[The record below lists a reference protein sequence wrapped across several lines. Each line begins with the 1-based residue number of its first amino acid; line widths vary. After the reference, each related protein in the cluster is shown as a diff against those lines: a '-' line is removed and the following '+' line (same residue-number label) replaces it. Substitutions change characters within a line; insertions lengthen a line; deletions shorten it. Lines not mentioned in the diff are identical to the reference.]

1 MIDYIQLFK
10 DRNLFNQCTNEIEL
24 NNLLNK
30 KKIIFYIGFD
40 ATADALHAGS
50 LVQLRAIK
58 TLIKHGHQ
66 AIVLLGGGTT
76 KIGDPSGKDASRQIL
91 TYETIQKNI
100 ENFKRIFEHYF
111 RDFKE
116 NIKFINNDQWLDK
129 LNYIE
134 LLRDLGSQVSI
145 NRMLT
150 FESVKERLK
159 REQSLS
165 FLEFNYM
172 ILQSYDFLHLNKH
185 ENCELQIGGSDQ
197 WGNIVLGMEIISK
210 INKKDAF
217 GLTTPLLTT
226 STGKK
231 MGKTE
236 QGAVWIDQNKY
247 SSYDFYQYWRNV
259 DDNDV
264 EKLLLIFSDLDKE
277 EIKILIKEDINNAK
291 KKLAYLVTTDCHS
304 ESSAQEAEEKAR
316 SIFENNS
323 FDNIDEINFKID
335 SKLIDTLTSNST
347 VSSKSE
353 AKRLIEGGGIK
364 IDDDQIN
371 DINLTIDKSYNG
383 KILKIGKKNILK
395 LSLSNQYIFY
405 SIINKI

>member
-10 DRNLFNQCTNEIEL
+10 DRHLFNQCTNESDL
-24 NNLLNK
+24 NDLLNK
-30 KKIIFYIGFD
+30 KKIVFYIGFD

-58 TLIKHGHQ
+58 TLVKHGHK

-76 KIGDPSGKDASRQIL
+76 KIGDPSGKDSSRKIL
-91 TYETIQKNI
+91 TYKEIQTNI
-100 ENFKRIFEHYF
+100 DNFKKIFEHYF
-111 RDFKE
+111 RDYKK
-116 NIKFINNDQWLDK
+116 NITFINNDEWLSQ

-134 LLRDLGSQVSI
+134 LLRDLGSFVSI

-172 ILQSYDFLHLNKH
+172 ILQSYDFLHLNKKY
-185 ENCELQIGGSDQ
+185 ECDLQIGGSDQ

-210 INKKDAF
+210 INKKNAF

-226 STGKK
+226 SSGKK

-236 QGAVWIDQNKY
+236 QGAVWIDQNKF

-277 EIKILIKEDINNAK
+277 EIKKVILEDINKAK
-291 KKLAYLVTTDCHS
+291 KNLAYLVTTDCHS
-304 ESSAQEAEEKAR
+304 EKSAQQAEEKAI
-316 SIFENNS
+316 SIFEKNMS
-323 FDNIDEINFKID
+323 DNIDEIDFDINSQIKIFEAIT
-335 SKLIDTLTSNST
+335 SKNL

-364 IDDDQIN
+364 LGDDQIK
-371 DINLTIDKSYNG
+371 DINHTITQKDNG
-383 KILKIGKKNILK
+383 KILKIGKKKLFKLK
-395 LSLSNQYIFY
+395 FN
-405 SIINKI
+405 

>member
-1 MIDYIQLFK
+1 MFDYIQLFK
-10 DRNLFNQCTNEIEL
+10 DRHLFNQCTNEAEL

-30 KKIIFYIGFD
+30 KKITFYIGFD

-58 TLIKHGHQ
+58 TLIKQDHK

-76 KIGDPSGKDASRQIL
+76 KIGDPSGKDSARKIL
-91 TYETIQKNI
+91 TYKEIQNNI
-100 ENFKRIFEHYF
+100 DNFKRIFEHYF
-111 RDFKE
+111 RDHKE
-116 NIKFINNDQWLDK
+116 NISFINNDEWLSN

-134 LLRDLGSQVSI
+134 LLRDVGSHVSI

-185 ENCELQIGGSDQ
+185 QNCELQIGGSDQ
-197 WGNIVLGMEIISK
+197 WGNIILGMEVISK
-210 INKKDAF
+210 INKNDAF

-236 QGAVWIDQNKY
+236 QGAVWIDQNKF

-259 DDNDV
+259 DDSDV
-264 EKLLLIFSDLDKE
+264 EKLLLIFSDLDKD
-277 EIKILIKEDINNAK
+277 EIKKLISEDINKAK
-291 KKLAYLVTTDCHS
+291 KNLAYLVTTDCHS
-304 ESSAQEAEEKAR
+304 EESAKQAEEKAI
-316 SIFENNS
+316 SIFEKNMS
-323 FDNIDEINFKID
+323 DNIDEIDFDINSQIKIFEAIT
-335 SKLIDTLTSNST
+335 SKNL

-364 IDDDQIN
+364 LGDDQIK
-371 DINLTIDKSYNG
+371 DINQTINQKDNG
-383 KILKIGKKNILK
+383 KILKIGKKKLFKLK
-395 LSLSNQYIFY
+395 FN
-405 SIINKI
+405 

>member
-58 TLIKHGHQ
+58 TLIRHGHQ

-111 RDFKE
+111 RDFNE

-264 EKLLLIFSDLDKE
+264 EKLLLIFSDLDKD

-323 FDNIDEINFKID
+323 YDNIDEINFKID

-364 IDDDQIN
+364 IDEDQIN
-371 DINLTIDKSYNG
+371 DINLTIDKSYNE
-383 KILKIGKKNILK
+383 KILKIGKKK
-395 LSLSNQYIFY
+395 YFK
-405 SIINKI
+405 IIVK

>member
-1 MIDYIQLFK
+1 MLDYIQLFK
-10 DRNLFNQCTNEIEL
+10 DRHLFNQCTNEENL

-30 KKIIFYIGFD
+30 KKITFYIGFD

-58 TLIKHGHQ
+58 TLIKHGHE

-76 KIGDPSGKDASRQIL
+76 KIGDPSGKDSARKIL
-91 TYETIQKNI
+91 SYDEIQNNI
-100 ENFKRIFEHYF
+100 DNFKRIFEHYF
-111 RDFKE
+111 RDHKQS
-116 NIKFINNDQWLDK
+116 IKFINNNDWLST

-134 LLRDLGSQVSI
+134 LLRDVGSHLSI

-150 FESVKERLK
+150 FESVKQRLK

-172 ILQSYDFLHLNKH
+172 VLQSYDFLHLNKYQ
-185 ENCELQIGGSDQ
+185 NCELQIGGSDQ
-197 WGNIVLGMEIISK
+197 WGNIILGMEVISK
-210 INKKDAF
+210 INKNDAF

-236 QGAVWIDQNKY
+236 QGAVWIDQNKF

-259 DDNDV
+259 DDSDV
-264 EKLLLIFSDLDKE
+264 EKLLLIFSDLDKD
-277 EIKILIKEDINNAK
+277 EIKKLISDDINKAK
-291 KKLAYLVTTDCHS
+291 KNLAYLVTTDCHS
-304 ESSAQEAEEKAR
+304 EESAKQAEEKAI
-316 SIFENNS
+316 SIFEKNIS
-323 FDNIDEINFKID
+323 DNIDEIDFDINSQIKIFEAIT
-335 SKLIDTLTSNST
+335 SKNL

-364 IDDDQIN
+364 LGDDQIK
-371 DINLTIDKSYNG
+371 DINQTINQKDNG
-383 KILKIGKKNILK
+383 KILKIGKKKLFKLK
-395 LSLSNQYIFY
+395 FN
-405 SIINKI
+405 

>member
-111 RDFKE
+111 RDFNE
-116 NIKFINNDQWLDK
+116 SIKFINNDQWLDK

-371 DINLTIDKSYNG
+371 DINLTIDKSYNE
-383 KILKIGKKNILK
+383 KILKIGKKK
-395 LSLSNQYIFY
+395 YFK
-405 SIINKI
+405 IIVK

>member
-316 SIFENNS
+316 SIFQNNS
-323 FDNIDEINFKID
+323 YDNIDEINFKID

-383 KILKIGKKNILK
+383 KILKIGKKK
-395 LSLSNQYIFY
+395 YFK
-405 SIINKI
+405 IIVK

>member
-10 DRNLFNQCTNEIEL
+10 DRHLFNQCTNESDL
-24 NNLLNK
+24 NDLLNK
-30 KKIIFYIGFD
+30 KKIVFYIGFD

-58 TLIKHGHQ
+58 TLVKHGHK

-76 KIGDPSGKDASRQIL
+76 KIGDPSGKDTSRKIL
-91 TYETIQKNI
+91 TYKEIQTNI
-100 ENFKRIFEHYF
+100 DNFKKIFEHYF
-111 RDFKE
+111 RDYKK
-116 NIKFINNDQWLDK
+116 NITFINNDEWLSQ

-134 LLRDLGSQVSI
+134 LLRDLGSFVSI

-172 ILQSYDFLHLNKH
+172 ILQSYDFLHLNKKY
-185 ENCELQIGGSDQ
+185 ECDLQIGGSDQ

-210 INKKDAF
+210 INKKNAF

-226 STGKK
+226 SSGKK

-236 QGAVWIDQNKY
+236 QGAVWIDQNKF

-277 EIKILIKEDINNAK
+277 EIKKVILEDINKAK
-291 KKLAYLVTTDCHS
+291 KNLAYLVTTDCHS
-304 ESSAQEAEEKAR
+304 EESAQQAEEKAI
-316 SIFENNS
+316 SIFEKNMS
-323 FDNIDEINFKID
+323 DNIDEIDFDINSQIKIFEAIT
-335 SKLIDTLTSNST
+335 SKNL

-364 IDDDQIN
+364 LGDDQIK
-371 DINLTIDKSYNG
+371 DINQTITQKDNG
-383 KILKIGKKNILK
+383 KILKIGKKKLFKLK
-395 LSLSNQYIFY
+395 FN
-405 SIINKI
+405 

>member
-277 EIKILIKEDINNAK
+277 EIKTLIKEDINNAK
-291 KKLAYLVTTDCHS
+291 KKLAYFVTTDCHS

-323 FDNIDEINFKID
+323 YDNIDEINFKID

-383 KILKIGKKNILK
+383 KILKIGKKK
-395 LSLSNQYIFY
+395 YFK
-405 SIINKI
+405 IIVK

>member
-1 MIDYIQLFK
+1 MFDYIQLFK
-10 DRNLFNQCTNEIEL
+10 DRHLFNQCTNEAEL

-30 KKIIFYIGFD
+30 KKITFYIGFD

-58 TLIKHGHQ
+58 TLIKQNHK

-76 KIGDPSGKDASRQIL
+76 KIGDPSGKDSARKIL
-91 TYETIQKNI
+91 TYKEIQNNI
-100 ENFKRIFEHYF
+100 DNFKRIFEHYF
-111 RDFKE
+111 RDYKE
-116 NIKFINNDQWLDK
+116 NISFINNDEWLSN

-134 LLRDLGSQVSI
+134 LLRDVGSHVSI

-172 ILQSYDFLHLNKH
+172 ILQSYDFLYLNKH
-185 ENCELQIGGSDQ
+185 QNCELQIGGSDQ
-197 WGNIVLGMEIISK
+197 WGNIILGMEVISK
-210 INKKDAF
+210 INKNDAF

-236 QGAVWIDQNKY
+236 EGAVWIDQNKF

-259 DDNDV
+259 DDSDV

-277 EIKILIKEDINNAK
+277 EIKKLISDDINKAK
-291 KKLAYLVTTDCHS
+291 KNLAYLVTTDCHS
-304 ESSAQEAEEKAR
+304 EESAKQAEEKAI
-316 SIFENNS
+316 SIFEKNMS
-323 FDNIDEINFKID
+323 DNIDEIDFDINSQIKIFEAIT
-335 SKLIDTLTSNST
+335 SKNL

-364 IDDDQIN
+364 LGDDQIK
-371 DINLTIDKSYNG
+371 DINQTINQKDNG
-383 KILKIGKKNILK
+383 KILKIGKKKLFKLK
-395 LSLSNQYIFY
+395 FN
-405 SIINKI
+405 

>member
-10 DRNLFNQCTNEIEL
+10 DRHLFNQCTNESDL

-30 KKIIFYIGFD
+30 KKIVFYIGFD

-58 TLIKHGHQ
+58 TLVKHGHK

-76 KIGDPSGKDASRQIL
+76 KIGDPSGKDTSRKIL
-91 TYETIQKNI
+91 TYKEIQTNI
-100 ENFKRIFEHYF
+100 DNFKKIFEHYF
-111 RDFKE
+111 RDHKK
-116 NIKFINNDQWLDK
+116 NITFINNDEWLSQ

-134 LLRDLGSQVSI
+134 LLRDLGSFVSI

-172 ILQSYDFLHLNKH
+172 ILQSYDFLHLNKKY
-185 ENCELQIGGSDQ
+185 ECDLQIGGSDQ

-210 INKKDAF
+210 INKKNAF

-226 STGKK
+226 SSGKK

-236 QGAVWIDQNKY
+236 QGAVWIDQNKF

-277 EIKILIKEDINNAK
+277 EIKKIVLEDINKAK
-291 KKLAYLVTTDCHS
+291 KNLAYLVTTDCHS
-304 ESSAQEAEEKAR
+304 EESAQQAEEKAI
-316 SIFENNS
+316 SIFEKNMS
-323 FDNIDEINFKID
+323 DNIDEIDFDIKSQIKIFEAIT
-335 SKLIDTLTSNST
+335 SKNL

-364 IDDDQIN
+364 LGDDQIK
-371 DINLTIDKSYNG
+371 DINHTITQKDNG
-383 KILKIGKKNILK
+383 KILKIGKKKLFKLK
-395 LSLSNQYIFY
+395 FN
-405 SIINKI
+405 

>member
-1 MIDYIQLFK
+1 MFDYIQLFK
-10 DRNLFNQCTNEIEL
+10 DRHLFNQCTNDEEL
-24 NNLLNK
+24 NKLLNK
-30 KKIIFYIGFD
+30 KKITFYIGFD

-58 TLIKHGHQ
+58 TLIKHGHN

-76 KIGDPSGKDASRQIL
+76 KIGDPSGKDSARKIL
-91 TYETIQKNI
+91 TYDEIQNNI
-100 ENFKRIFEHYF
+100 DNFKRIFEHYF
-111 RDFKE
+111 RDYKE
-116 NIKFINNDQWLDK
+116 NIKFINNDDWLST

-134 LLRDLGSQVSI
+134 LLRDVGSHLSI

-172 ILQSYDFLHLNKH
+172 VLQSFDFLHLNK
-185 ENCELQIGGSDQ
+185 NYQCDLQIGGSDQ

-236 QGAVWIDQNKY
+236 QGAVWIDQQKY

-259 DDNDV
+259 DDKDV
-264 EKLLLIFSDLDKE
+264 QKLLLIFSDLKVE
-277 EIKILIKEDINNAK
+277 EINELINKDINTAK
-291 KKLAYLVTTDCHS
+291 KKLAFCVTADCHS
-304 ESSAQEAEEKAR
+304 ESSAKEAEEKAI
-316 SIFENNS
+316 SIFEKKS
-323 FDNIDEINFKID
+323 IDQLDVIDLVKTDSLNILDVITNENI
-335 SKLIDTLTSNST
+335 

-353 AKRLIEGGGIK
+353 GKRLIAGGGIK
-364 IDDDQIN
+364 IEN
-371 DINLTIDKSYNG
+371 DPISDHNYNFSKNDNG
-383 KILKIGKKNILK
+383 KTLRVGKKKIFKLK
-395 LSLSNQYIFY
+395 YA
-405 SIINKI
+405 

>member
-58 TLIKHGHQ
+58 TLIRHGHQ

-383 KILKIGKKNILK
+383 KILKIGKKK
-395 LSLSNQYIFY
+395 YFK
-405 SIINKI
+405 IIVK

>member
-1 MIDYIQLFK
+1 MFDYIQLFK
-10 DRNLFNQCTNEIEL
+10 DRHLFNQCTNDEEL
-24 NNLLNK
+24 NKLLNK
-30 KKIIFYIGFD
+30 KKITFYIGFD

-58 TLIKHGHQ
+58 TLIKYGHN

-76 KIGDPSGKDASRQIL
+76 KIGDPSGKDSARKIL
-91 TYETIQKNI
+91 TYDEIQNNI
-100 ENFKRIFEHYF
+100 DNFKRIFEHYF
-111 RDFKE
+111 RDYKE
-116 NIKFINNDQWLDK
+116 NIKFINNDDWLST

-134 LLRDLGSQVSI
+134 LLRDVGSHLSI

-172 ILQSYDFLHLNKH
+172 VLQSFDFLHLNK
-185 ENCELQIGGSDQ
+185 NYQCDLQIGGSDQ

-236 QGAVWIDQNKY
+236 QGAVWIDQQKY

-259 DDNDV
+259 DDKDV
-264 EKLLLIFSDLDKE
+264 QKLLLIFSDLKVE
-277 EIKILIKEDINNAK
+277 EINELINKDINTAK
-291 KKLAYLVTTDCHS
+291 KKLAFCVTADCHS
-304 ESSAQEAEEKAR
+304 ESSAKEAEEKEI
-316 SIFENNS
+316 SIFEKKS
-323 FDNIDEINFKID
+323 IDQLDVIDLVKTDSLNILDVITNENI
-335 SKLIDTLTSNST
+335 

-353 AKRLIEGGGIK
+353 GKRLIAGGGIK
-364 IDDDQIN
+364 IEN
-371 DINLTIDKSYNG
+371 DPISDHNYNFSKNDNG
-383 KILKIGKKNILK
+383 KTLRVGKKKIFKLK
-395 LSLSNQYIFY
+395 YT
-405 SIINKI
+405 

>member
-10 DRNLFNQCTNEIEL
+10 DRHLFNQCTNESDL

-30 KKIIFYIGFD
+30 KKIVFYIGFD

-58 TLIKHGHQ
+58 TLVKHGHK

-76 KIGDPSGKDASRQIL
+76 KIGDPSGKDTSRKIL
-91 TYETIQKNI
+91 TYKEIQTNI
-100 ENFKRIFEHYF
+100 DNFKKIFEHYF
-111 RDFKE
+111 RDYKK
-116 NIKFINNDQWLDK
+116 NITFINNDEWLNQ

-134 LLRDLGSQVSI
+134 LLRDLGSFVSI

-172 ILQSYDFLHLNKH
+172 ILQSYDFLHLNKKY
-185 ENCELQIGGSDQ
+185 ECDLQIGGSDQ

-210 INKKDAF
+210 INKKNSF

-226 STGKK
+226 SSGKK

-236 QGAVWIDQNKY
+236 QGAVWIDQNKF

-277 EIKILIKEDINNAK
+277 EIKKIVLEDINKAK
-291 KKLAYLVTTDCHS
+291 KNLAYLVTTDCHS
-304 ESSAQEAEEKAR
+304 EGSAQQAEEKAI
-316 SIFENNS
+316 SIFEKNMS
-323 FDNIDEINFKID
+323 DNIDEIDFDIKSQIKIFEAIT
-335 SKLIDTLTSNST
+335 SKNL

-364 IDDDQIN
+364 LGDDQIK
-371 DINLTIDKSYNG
+371 DINHTITQKDNG
-383 KILKIGKKNILK
+383 KILKIGKKKLFKLK
-395 LSLSNQYIFY
+395 FN
-405 SIINKI
+405 

>member
-277 EIKILIKEDINNAK
+277 EIKMLIKEDINNAK

-323 FDNIDEINFKID
+323 YDNIDEINFKID

-353 AKRLIEGGGIK
+353 AKRLIEGGGMK

-371 DINLTIDKSYNG
+371 DINLTIDKSYNE
-383 KILKIGKKNILK
+383 KILKIGKKK
-395 LSLSNQYIFY
+395 YFK
-405 SIINKI
+405 IIVK

>member
-10 DRNLFNQCTNEIEL
+10 DRHLFNQCTNESDL

-30 KKIIFYIGFD
+30 KKIVFYIGFD

-58 TLIKHGHQ
+58 TLVKHGHK

-76 KIGDPSGKDASRQIL
+76 KIGDPSGKDTSRKIL
-91 TYETIQKNI
+91 TYKEIQNNI
-100 ENFKRIFEHYF
+100 DNFKKIFEHYF
-111 RDFKE
+111 RDYKK
-116 NIKFINNDQWLDK
+116 NITFINNDEWLSQ

-134 LLRDLGSQVSI
+134 LLRDLGSFVSI

-172 ILQSYDFLHLNKH
+172 ILQSYDFLHLNKKY
-185 ENCELQIGGSDQ
+185 ECDLQIGGSDQ

-210 INKKDAF
+210 INKKNAF

-226 STGKK
+226 SSGKK

-236 QGAVWIDQNKY
+236 QGAVWIDQNKF

-277 EIKILIKEDINNAK
+277 EIKKIVLEDINKAK
-291 KKLAYLVTTDCHS
+291 KNLAYLVTTDCHS
-304 ESSAQEAEEKAR
+304 EESAKQAEEKAI
-316 SIFENNS
+316 SIFEKNMS
-323 FDNIDEINFKID
+323 DNIDEIDFDIKSQIKIFEAIT
-335 SKLIDTLTSNST
+335 SKNL

-364 IDDDQIN
+364 LGNDQIK
-371 DINLTIDKSYNG
+371 DINHTLTQKDNG
-383 KILKIGKKNILK
+383 KILKIGKKKLFKLK
-395 LSLSNQYIFY
+395 FN
-405 SIINKI
+405 

>member
-383 KILKIGKKNILK
+383 KILKIGKKK
-395 LSLSNQYIFY
+395 YFK
-405 SIINKI
+405 IIVK

>member
-10 DRNLFNQCTNEIEL
+10 DRHLFNQCTNESDL

-30 KKIIFYIGFD
+30 KKIVFYIGFD

-58 TLIKHGHQ
+58 TLVKHGHK

-76 KIGDPSGKDASRQIL
+76 KIGDPSGKDTSRKIL
-91 TYETIQKNI
+91 TYKEIQTNI
-100 ENFKRIFEHYF
+100 DNFKKIFEHYF
-111 RDFKE
+111 RDYKK
-116 NIKFINNDQWLDK
+116 NITFINNDEWLSQ

-134 LLRDLGSQVSI
+134 LLRDLGSFVSI

-172 ILQSYDFLHLNKH
+172 ILQSYDFLHLNKKY
-185 ENCELQIGGSDQ
+185 ECDLQIGGSDQ

-210 INKKDAF
+210 INKKNAF

-226 STGKK
+226 SSGKK

-236 QGAVWIDQNKY
+236 QGAVWIDQNKF

-277 EIKILIKEDINNAK
+277 EIKKVVLEDINKAK
-291 KKLAYLVTTDCHS
+291 KNLAYLVTTDCHS
-304 ESSAQEAEEKAR
+304 EESAKQAEEKAI
-316 SIFENNS
+316 SIFEKNMS
-323 FDNIDEINFKID
+323 DNIDEIDFDIKSQIKIFEAIT
-335 SKLIDTLTSNST
+335 SKNL

-364 IDDDQIN
+364 LGDDQIK
-371 DINLTIDKSYNG
+371 DINQTINQKDNG
-383 KILKIGKKNILK
+383 KILKIGKKKLFKLK
-395 LSLSNQYIFY
+395 FN
-405 SIINKI
+405 

>member
-10 DRNLFNQCTNEIEL
+10 DRHLFNQCTNESDL
-24 NNLLNK
+24 NDLLNK
-30 KKIIFYIGFD
+30 KKIVFYIGFD

-58 TLIKHGHQ
+58 TLVKHGHK

-76 KIGDPSGKDASRQIL
+76 KIGDPSGKDTSRKIL
-91 TYETIQKNI
+91 TYKEIQTNI
-100 ENFKRIFEHYF
+100 DNFKKIFEHYF
-111 RDFKE
+111 RDYKK
-116 NIKFINNDQWLDK
+116 NITFINNDEWLSQ

-134 LLRDLGSQVSI
+134 LLRDLGSFVSI

-172 ILQSYDFLHLNKH
+172 ILQSYDFLHLNKKY
-185 ENCELQIGGSDQ
+185 ECDLQIGGSDQ

-210 INKKDAF
+210 INKKNAF

-226 STGKK
+226 SSGKK

-236 QGAVWIDQNKY
+236 QGAVWIDQNKF

-277 EIKILIKEDINNAK
+277 EIKKVILEDINKAK
-291 KKLAYLVTTDCHS
+291 KNLAYLVTTDCHS
-304 ESSAQEAEEKAR
+304 EESAQQAEEKAI
-316 SIFENNS
+316 SIFEKNMS
-323 FDNIDEINFKID
+323 DNIDEIDFDVNSQIKIFEAIT
-335 SKLIDTLTSNST
+335 SKNL

-364 IDDDQIN
+364 LGDDQIK
-371 DINLTIDKSYNG
+371 DINQTITQKDNG
-383 KILKIGKKNILK
+383 KILKIGKKKLFKLK
-395 LSLSNQYIFY
+395 FN
-405 SIINKI
+405 

>member
-1 MIDYIQLFK
+1 MFDYIQLFK
-10 DRNLFNQCTNEIEL
+10 DRHLFNQCTNEAEL

-30 KKIIFYIGFD
+30 KKITFYIGFD

-58 TLIKHGHQ
+58 TLVKQDHK

-76 KIGDPSGKDASRQIL
+76 KIGDPSGKDSARKIL
-91 TYETIQKNI
+91 TYKEIQNNI
-100 ENFKRIFEHYF
+100 DNFKRIFEHYF
-111 RDFKE
+111 RDYKE
-116 NIKFINNDQWLDK
+116 NISFINNDEWLSN

-134 LLRDLGSQVSI
+134 LLRDVGSHVSI

-185 ENCELQIGGSDQ
+185 HNCELQIGGSDQ
-197 WGNIVLGMEIISK
+197 WGNIILGMEVISK
-210 INKKDAF
+210 INKNDAF
-217 GLTTPLLTT
+217 GLTTPLLIT

-236 QGAVWIDQNKY
+236 QGAVWIDQNKF

-259 DDNDV
+259 DDSDV
-264 EKLLLIFSDLDKE
+264 EKLLLIFSDLDKD
-277 EIKILIKEDINNAK
+277 EIKKLISEDINKAK
-291 KKLAYLVTTDCHS
+291 KNLAYLVTTDCHS
-304 ESSAQEAEEKAR
+304 EEFAKQAEEKAI
-316 SIFENNS
+316 SIFEKNMS
-323 FDNIDEINFKID
+323 DNIDEINFDINSQIKIFEAIT
-335 SKLIDTLTSNST
+335 SKNL

-364 IDDDQIN
+364 LGDDQIK
-371 DINLTIDKSYNG
+371 DINQTINQKDNG
-383 KILKIGKKNILK
+383 KILKIGKKKLFKLK
-395 LSLSNQYIFY
+395 FN
-405 SIINKI
+405 

>member
-58 TLIKHGHQ
+58 TLIRHGHQ

-111 RDFKE
+111 RDFNE
-116 NIKFINNDQWLDK
+116 NIKFINNDQWLDN

-323 FDNIDEINFKID
+323 YDNIDEINFKID

-383 KILKIGKKNILK
+383 KILKIGKKK
-395 LSLSNQYIFY
+395 YFK
-405 SIINKI
+405 IIVK

>member
-111 RDFKE
+111 RDYKK

-134 LLRDLGSQVSI
+134 LLRNLGSQVSI

-323 FDNIDEINFKID
+323 YDNIDEINFKID
-335 SKLIDTLTSNST
+335 SKLIDTLTSNSL

-371 DINLTIDKSYNG
+371 DINLTIDKSYNN
-383 KILKIGKKNILK
+383 KILKIGKKK
-395 LSLSNQYIFY
+395 YFK
-405 SIINKI
+405 IIVK

>member
-323 FDNIDEINFKID
+323 YDNIDEINFKID

-364 IDDDQIN
+364 IDDEQIN
-371 DINLTIDKSYNG
+371 DINLTINKSYNE
-383 KILKIGKKNILK
+383 KILKIGKKK
-395 LSLSNQYIFY
+395 YFK
-405 SIINKI
+405 IIVN

>member
-91 TYETIQKNI
+91 TYEIIQKNI

-277 EIKILIKEDINNAK
+277 EIKILIEEDINNAK

-383 KILKIGKKNILK
+383 KILKIGKKK
-395 LSLSNQYIFY
+395 YFK
-405 SIINKI
+405 IIVK

>member
-1 MIDYIQLFK
+1 VLDYIQLFK
-10 DRNLFNQCTNEIEL
+10 DRHLFNQCTNEENL

-30 KKIIFYIGFD
+30 KKITFYIGFD

-58 TLIKHGHQ
+58 TLIKHGHD

-76 KIGDPSGKDASRQIL
+76 KIGDPSGKDSARKIL
-91 TYETIQKNI
+91 SYDEIQNNI
-100 ENFKRIFEHYF
+100 DNFKRIFEHYF
-111 RDFKE
+111 RDHKQS
-116 NIKFINNDQWLDK
+116 IKFINNNDWLST
-129 LNYIE
+129 LNYIG
-134 LLRDLGSQVSI
+134 LLRDVGSHLSI

-172 ILQSYDFLHLNKH
+172 VLQSYDFLYLNK
-185 ENCELQIGGSDQ
+185 NYQCDLQIGGSDQ

-236 QGAVWIDQNKY
+236 QGAVWIDQQKY

-259 DDNDV
+259 DDKDV
-264 EKLLLIFSDLDKE
+264 KKLLLIFSDLKTD
-277 EIKILIKEDINNAK
+277 EINELITNDINAAK
-291 KKLAYLVTTDCHS
+291 KKLAFCVTADCHS
-304 ESSAQEAEEKAR
+304 EISAKEAEEKAI
-316 SIFENNS
+316 SIFEKKS
-323 FDNIDEINFKID
+323 IDQLDVID
-335 SKLIDTLTSNST
+335 LTESNSLNILD
-347 VSSKSE
+347 VISSYNIVPSKSE
-353 AKRLIEGGGIK
+353 VKRLISGGGIK
-364 IDDDQIN
+364 IEN
-371 DINLTIDKSYNG
+371 E
-383 KILKIGKKNILK
+383 
-395 LSLSNQYIFY
+395 
-405 SIINKI
+405 SIINHNYTFSKNDNGKTLKVGKKKIFKLKYT

>member
-76 KIGDPSGKDASRQIL
+76 KIGDPSGQDASRQIL

-100 ENFKRIFEHYF
+100 ENFNRIFEHYF

-116 NIKFINNDQWLDK
+116 NIKFINNDKWLDK

-323 FDNIDEINFKID
+323 YDNIDEIYFKID
-335 SKLIDTLTSNST
+335 SKLIDTLTSNSS

-383 KILKIGKKNILK
+383 KILKIGKKK
-395 LSLSNQYIFY
+395 YFK
-405 SIINKI
+405 IIVK

>member
-277 EIKILIKEDINNAK
+277 EIKIFIKEDINNAK

-323 FDNIDEINFKID
+323 YDNIDEINFKID

-371 DINLTIDKSYNG
+371 DINLTIDKSYNN
-383 KILKIGKKNILK
+383 KILKIGKKK
-395 LSLSNQYIFY
+395 YFK
-405 SIINKI
+405 IIVK

>member
-1 MIDYIQLFK
+1 MFDYIQLFK
-10 DRNLFNQCTNEIEL
+10 DRHLFNQCTNDEEL
-24 NNLLNK
+24 NKLLNK
-30 KKIIFYIGFD
+30 KKITFYIGFD

-58 TLIKHGHQ
+58 TLIKYGHN

-76 KIGDPSGKDASRQIL
+76 KIGDPSGKDSARKIL
-91 TYETIQKNI
+91 TYDEIQNNI
-100 ENFKRIFEHYF
+100 DNFKRIFEHYF
-111 RDFKE
+111 RDYKE
-116 NIKFINNDQWLDK
+116 NIKFINNDDWLST

-134 LLRDLGSQVSI
+134 LLRDVGSHLSI

-172 ILQSYDFLHLNKH
+172 VLQSFDFLHLNK
-185 ENCELQIGGSDQ
+185 NYQCDLQIGGSDQ

-236 QGAVWIDQNKY
+236 QGAVWIDQQKY

-259 DDNDV
+259 DDKDV
-264 EKLLLIFSDLDKE
+264 QKLLLIFSDLKVE
-277 EIKILIKEDINNAK
+277 EINELINKDINTAK
-291 KKLAYLVTTDCHS
+291 KKLAFCVTADCHS
-304 ESSAQEAEEKAR
+304 ESSAKEAEEKAI
-316 SIFENNS
+316 SIFEKKS
-323 FDNIDEINFKID
+323 IDQLDVIDLVKTDSLNILDVITNENI
-335 SKLIDTLTSNST
+335 

-353 AKRLIEGGGIK
+353 GKRLIAGGGIK
-364 IDDDQIN
+364 IEN
-371 DINLTIDKSYNG
+371 DPISDHNYNFSKNDNG
-383 KILKIGKKNILK
+383 KTLRVGKKKIFKLK
-395 LSLSNQYIFY
+395 YA
-405 SIINKI
+405 

>member
-10 DRNLFNQCTNEIEL
+10 DRHLFNQCTNESDL
-24 NNLLNK
+24 NDLLNK
-30 KKIIFYIGFD
+30 KKIVFYIGFD

-58 TLIKHGHQ
+58 TLVKHGHK

-76 KIGDPSGKDASRQIL
+76 KIGDPSGKDSSRKIL
-91 TYETIQKNI
+91 TYKEIQTNI
-100 ENFKRIFEHYF
+100 DNFKKIFEHYF
-111 RDFKE
+111 RDYKK
-116 NIKFINNDQWLDK
+116 NITFINNDEWLSQ

-134 LLRDLGSQVSI
+134 LLRDLGSFVSI

-172 ILQSYDFLHLNKH
+172 ILQSYDFLHLNKKY
-185 ENCELQIGGSDQ
+185 ECDLQIGGSDQ

-210 INKKDAF
+210 INKKNAF

-226 STGKK
+226 SSGKK

-236 QGAVWIDQNKY
+236 QGAVWIDQNKF

-277 EIKILIKEDINNAK
+277 EIKKVILEDINKAK
-291 KKLAYLVTTDCHS
+291 KNLAYLVTTDCHS
-304 ESSAQEAEEKAR
+304 EKSAQQAEEKAI
-316 SIFENNS
+316 SIFEKNMS
-323 FDNIDEINFKID
+323 DNIDEIDFDINSQIKIFEAIT
-335 SKLIDTLTSNST
+335 SKNL

-364 IDDDQIN
+364 LGDNQIK
-371 DINLTIDKSYNG
+371 DINQTINQKDNG
-383 KILKIGKKNILK
+383 KVLKIGKKKIFKLK
-395 LSLSNQYIFY
+395 FN
-405 SIINKI
+405 

>member
-111 RDFKE
+111 RDLKE

-247 SSYDFYQYWRNV
+247 SSYDFFQYWRNV

-323 FDNIDEINFKID
+323 YDNIDEINFKID

-364 IDDDQIN
+364 IDDEQIN

-383 KILKIGKKNILK
+383 KILKIGKKK
-395 LSLSNQYIFY
+395 YFK
-405 SIINKI
+405 IIVK

>member
-76 KIGDPSGKDASRQIL
+76 KIGDPSGKDTSRQIL

-172 ILQSYDFLHLNKH
+172 ILQSYDFLHLNKN

-277 EIKILIKEDINNAK
+277 EIKMLIKENINNAK

-304 ESSAQEAEEKAR
+304 ENSAQEAEEKAK
-316 SIFENNS
+316 SIFESNS
-323 FDNIDEINFKID
+323 YDNIDEINFKIN
-335 SKLIDTLTSNST
+335 SKLIDTLTSNNT

-371 DINLTIDKSYNG
+371 DTNLVIDKSYNE
-383 KILKIGKKNILK
+383 KILKIGKKK
-395 LSLSNQYIFY
+395 YFK
-405 SIINKI
+405 IIVK

>member
-1 MIDYIQLFK
+1 MFDYIQLFK
-10 DRNLFNQCTNEIEL
+10 DRHLFNQCTNEAEL

-30 KKIIFYIGFD
+30 KKITFYIGFD

-58 TLIKHGHQ
+58 TLIKQDHK

-76 KIGDPSGKDASRQIL
+76 KIGDPSGKDSARKIL
-91 TYETIQKNI
+91 TYKEIQNNI
-100 ENFKRIFEHYF
+100 DNFKRIFEHYF
-111 RDFKE
+111 RDYKE
-116 NIKFINNDQWLDK
+116 NISFINNDEWLSN

-134 LLRDLGSQVSI
+134 LLRDVGSHVSI

-172 ILQSYDFLHLNKH
+172 ILQSYDFLYLNKH
-185 ENCELQIGGSDQ
+185 QNCELQIGGSDQ
-197 WGNIVLGMEIISK
+197 WGNIILGMEVISK
-210 INKKDAF
+210 INKNDAF

-236 QGAVWIDQNKY
+236 QGAVWIDQNKF

-277 EIKILIKEDINNAK
+277 EIKKLISDDINKAK
-291 KKLAYLVTTDCHS
+291 KNLAYLVTTDCHS
-304 ESSAQEAEEKAR
+304 EGSAKQAEEKAI
-316 SIFENNS
+316 SIFEKNMS
-323 FDNIDEINFKID
+323 DNIDEIDFDINSQIKIFEAIT
-335 SKLIDTLTSNST
+335 SKDL

-364 IDDDQIN
+364 LGDDQIK
-371 DINLTIDKSYNG
+371 DINQTINQKDNG
-383 KILKIGKKNILK
+383 KILKIGKKKLFKLK
-395 LSLSNQYIFY
+395 FN
-405 SIINKI
+405 

>member
-10 DRNLFNQCTNEIEL
+10 DRHLFNQCTNESDL
-24 NNLLNK
+24 NDLLNK
-30 KKIIFYIGFD
+30 KKIVFYIGFD

-58 TLIKHGHQ
+58 TLVKHGHK

-76 KIGDPSGKDASRQIL
+76 KIGDPSGKDSSRKIL
-91 TYETIQKNI
+91 TYKEIQTNI
-100 ENFKRIFEHYF
+100 DNFKKIFEHYF
-111 RDFKE
+111 RDYKK
-116 NIKFINNDQWLDK
+116 NITFINNDEWLSQ

-134 LLRDLGSQVSI
+134 LLRDLGSFVSI

-172 ILQSYDFLHLNKH
+172 ILQSYDFLHLNKKY
-185 ENCELQIGGSDQ
+185 ECDLQIGGSDQ

-210 INKKDAF
+210 INKKNAF

-226 STGKK
+226 SSGKK

-236 QGAVWIDQNKY
+236 QGAVWIDQNKF

-277 EIKILIKEDINNAK
+277 EIKKIVLEDINKAK
-291 KKLAYLVTTDCHS
+291 KNLAYLVTTDCHS
-304 ESSAQEAEEKAR
+304 EESAQQAEEKSI
-316 SIFENNS
+316 SIFEKNMS
-323 FDNIDEINFKID
+323 DNIDEIDFDFNIQIKIFEAIT
-335 SKLIDTLTSNST
+335 SKNL

-364 IDDDQIN
+364 LGDDQIK
-371 DINLTIDKSYNG
+371 DINQTITQKDNG
-383 KILKIGKKNILK
+383 KILKIGKKKLFKLK
-395 LSLSNQYIFY
+395 FN
-405 SIINKI
+405 

>member
-323 FDNIDEINFKID
+323 LDNIDEINFKID

-371 DINLTIDKSYNG
+371 DINLTIDKSYNN
-383 KILKIGKKNILK
+383 KILKIGKKK
-395 LSLSNQYIFY
+395 YFK
-405 SIINKI
+405 IIVK

>member
-1 MIDYIQLFK
+1 MLDYIQLFK
-10 DRNLFNQCTNEIEL
+10 DRHLFNQCTNEENL

-30 KKIIFYIGFD
+30 KKITFYIGFD

-58 TLIKHGHQ
+58 TLIKHGHE

-76 KIGDPSGKDASRQIL
+76 KIGDPSGKDSARKIL
-91 TYETIQKNI
+91 SYDEIQNNI
-100 ENFKRIFEHYF
+100 DNFKRIFEHYF
-111 RDFKE
+111 RDHKQS
-116 NIKFINNDQWLDK
+116 IKFINNNDWLST

-134 LLRDLGSQVSI
+134 LLRDVGSHLSI

-172 ILQSYDFLHLNKH
+172 VLQSYDFLYLNK
-185 ENCELQIGGSDQ
+185 NYQCDLQIGGSDQ

-236 QGAVWIDQNKY
+236 QGAVWIDQQKY

-259 DDNDV
+259 DDKDV
-264 EKLLLIFSDLDKE
+264 KKLLLIFSDLKTD
-277 EIKILIKEDINNAK
+277 EINELITNDINAAK
-291 KKLAYLVTTDCHS
+291 KKLAFCVTADCHS
-304 ESSAQEAEEKAR
+304 EISAKEAEEKAI
-316 SIFENNS
+316 SIFEKKS
-323 FDNIDEINFKID
+323 IDQLDVID
-335 SKLIDTLTSNST
+335 LTESNSLNILD
-347 VSSKSE
+347 VISSYNIVPSKSE
-353 AKRLIEGGGIK
+353 VKRLITGGGIK
-364 IDDDQIN
+364 IEN
-371 DINLTIDKSYNG
+371 E
-383 KILKIGKKNILK
+383 
-395 LSLSNQYIFY
+395 
-405 SIINKI
+405 SIINHNYNFSKNDNGKTLKVGKKKIFKLKYT